1 MEKVMNRSYL
11 NELGRFECEGVQFT
25 SGDVVEVFDDGEWK
39 VTRIEYS
46 DSQGGY
52 YSVDGYELLG
62 RPLRA
67 A

>member
-1 MEKVMNRSYL
+1 MNRSYL

-52 YSVDGYELLG
+52 YSVDVVNQN
-62 RPLRA
+62 
-67 A
+67 